1 MHATPI
7 RITLTFLVA
16 TCLPLAACGKDEG
29 GTAASG
35 GASGGE
41 GAPSA
46 AKGAPAS
53 GPDYAPIDAMV
64 ASAKTG
70 DDFTNVLMAC
80 GKLEIEAAAGGNG
93 ELAKDATYREHCR
106 LAPAKKRAE
115 LAIAES
121 TPDKMSVHCL
131 SASMGLEG
139 LIEDGIAADEA
150 RELHGKV
157 NTSCGL

>member
-1 MHATPI
+1 MHPTPM
-7 RITLTFLVA
+7 RLALTLLVA
-16 TCLPLAACGKDEG
+16 TCLPLAACGKEEG
-29 GTAASG
+29 GAAASG
-35 GASGGE
+35 GAA
-41 GAPSA
+41 APSA

-80 GKLEIEAAAGGNG
+80 GKLELEAASNGNG

-131 SASMGLEG
+131 SASMGLES
-139 LIEDGIAADEA
+139 LVEDGIAADEA
-150 RELHGKV
+150 KELHGKV
-157 NTSCGL
+157 NASCGL